1 MLESKTYIT
10 DQHRVAVQNRKK
22 DLLKTNSLS
31 QITCYTDRVIYPK
44 RYSVMVSAQTHTH
57 NTHTQYTHKH
67 THTLSHTCTHL
78 HIHMMLS
85 LHNPNAFS

>member
-1 MLESKTYIT
+1 MFMLESKTYIT

-57 NTHTQYTHKH
+57 NTHTN
-67 THTLSHTCTHL
+67 THTLSLTHAHTYTYT
-78 HIHMMLS
+78 
-85 LHNPNAFS
+85 